1 MKTRIA
7 LAARIASLQAAF
19 WAIVVAILEA
29 ILRRRTVLGWAAA
42 LVPLGLASLAAFLV
56 GRLVGLALTG
66 AL

>member
-1 MKTRIA
+1 MKTPNA
-7 LAARIASLQAAF
+7 LAARIASLQAVF

-29 ILRRRTVLGWAAA
+29 ILRRRSALGWAAA
-42 LVPLGLASLAAFLV
+42 LVPLGLASLTAFLM